1 MAQTDR
7 VVILGGSGFIGRHL
21 VEKMQGK
28 VQSITV
34 VSRNARGA
42 NGNGVS
48 FVSGDVTD
56 ANRMM
61 EIIKSAT
68 VVYQL
73 TIEHDFELGVR
84 NVAEAC
90 LAHKVRRLIFASTS
104 AALYMGRKGGIDES
118 AGPDPRPELRN
129 PYSRGKVASEAL
141 LAQYRASKGL
151 PTVIIRP
158 CLVVGRGGKLAHG
171 GLGIWRAPTCL
182 IGPDNGDHPL
192 PFVLVQD
199 VASALLLAMD
209 APDIE
214 GRAFN
219 LAGDVTVTARQYVRL
234 AADHTLRNFR
244 YYPRSFL
251 RLYGSAIL
259 KGIVK
264 RVVGRKG
271 PMQGYR
277 EIRSSTLI
285 AQVDTT
291 AAKQVLGWQPNKD
304 MDVFIQEAIKSHVP
318 PFVPG
323 DLRLA
328 R

>member
-1 MAQTDR
+1 MAQTDK
-7 VVILGGSGFIGRHL
+7 VVILGGGGFIGRHL
-21 VEKMQGK
+21 VEKMRGT

-42 NGNGVS
+42 SGNGVS
-48 FVSGDVTD
+48 YATGDVTN
-56 ANRMM
+56 ATRMM
-61 EIIKSAT
+61 EIIKGAT

-73 TIEHDFELGVR
+73 TIEQDFELGVR

-90 LAHKVRRLIFASTS
+90 LAHKIRRLIFASTS
-104 AALYMGRKGGIDES
+104 AALYMGRKGSIDES

-141 LAQYRASKGL
+141 LAQYRGSGGL
-151 PTVIIRP
+151 PIVIIRP
-158 CLVVGRGGKLAHG
+158 CLVVGRGGTLNHA

-182 IGPDNGDHPL
+182 IGPDSGNHPL

-199 VASALLLAMD
+199 VAAALLLAMD
-209 APDIE
+209 APGIE
-214 GRAFN
+214 GKAFN
-219 LAGDVTVTARQYVRL
+219 LAGDVTVTARQYVQL

-244 YYPRSFL
+244 FYPRSFF

-264 RVVGRKG
+264 RIIGRKG
-271 PMQGYR
+271 PMQSYR

-285 AQVDTT
+285 THVDNT